1 MNNYLETIGLLKI
14 KKMNYGM
21 VRITYK
27 SDEFQWWNLPTF
39 FITSRHDLSEC
50 KYGPIF
56 IIGGYYWSSIII
68 ELEWKPQ

>member
-27 SDEFQWWNLPTF
+27 SDEFQ
-39 FITSRHDLSEC
+39 
-50 KYGPIF
+50 
-56 IIGGYYWSSIII
+56 
-68 ELEWKPQ
+68 

>member
-39 FITSRHDLSEC
+39 LSRVVTTCPNANMVRFLLSAV
-50 KYGPIF
+50 
-56 IIGGYYWSSIII
+56 II
-68 ELEWKPQ
+68 EVQS